1 MALWLMVFGHLE
13 RKRHREHLR
22 VVVLEAVLEVGEA
35 DKHVPYV
42 IMDPETEVLVVEVV
56 DKVVM
61 EAQAVMVA
69 EALSGFI

>member
-13 RKRHREHLR
+13 RKHHLEHLR
-22 VVVLEAVLEVGEA
+22 VVVLEAVLEAGEA

-61 EAQAVMVA
+61 EVQAVMVA

>member
-1 MALWLMVFGHLE
+1 
-13 RKRHREHLR
+13 
-22 VVVLEAVLEVGEA
+22 
-35 DKHVPYV
+35 
-42 IMDPETEVLVVEVV
+42 MDPETEVLVVEVV